1 LGKPGRG
8 RIFRMR
14 KILAAKMPRRGL
26 QRGTLWHGDVT
37 RCHRRLYTSSTC
49 LRFWENCTKLH

>member
-1 LGKPGRG
+1 VNGHEILSGSGGVGQAQRG

-37 RCHRRLYTSSTC
+37 KRRRRL
-49 LRFWENCTKLH
+49 

>member
-1 LGKPGRG
+1 LRGREALGKPGRG

-26 QRGTLWHGDVT
+26 RRAPLWHGDV
-37 RCHRRLYTSSTC
+37 
-49 LRFWENCTKLH
+49 